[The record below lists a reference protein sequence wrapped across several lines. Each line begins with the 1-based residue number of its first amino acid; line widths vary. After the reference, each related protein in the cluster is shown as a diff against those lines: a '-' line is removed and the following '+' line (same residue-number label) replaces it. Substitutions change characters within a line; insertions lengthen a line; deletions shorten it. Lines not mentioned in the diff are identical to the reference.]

1 VEYITFSYEGGVKAI
16 ATDPKAKVAYLNGD
30 KTPLKLKE
38 AGFFGFDY
46 HISLLRRMPQ
56 WIAEAKTLG
65 LTTNSWTIN
74 KEEDMNWLLELGV
87 DFITTDEPEKL
98 ATLVPSKK

>member
-1 VEYITFSYEGGVKAI
+1 
-16 ATDPKAKVAYLNGD
+16 
-30 KTPLKLKE
+30 
-38 AGFFGFDY
+38 
-46 HISLLRRMPQ
+46 MPQ

-74 KEEDMNWLLELGV
+74 KEEDMSWLLELGV

-98 ATLVPSKK
+98 ASLVTSKK